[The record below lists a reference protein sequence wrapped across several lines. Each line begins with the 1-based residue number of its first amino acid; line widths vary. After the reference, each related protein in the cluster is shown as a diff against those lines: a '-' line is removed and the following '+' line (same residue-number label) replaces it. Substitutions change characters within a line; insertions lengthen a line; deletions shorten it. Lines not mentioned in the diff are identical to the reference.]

1 RRARAWAGPAVVAV
15 GGFVAALFELPFAV
29 VPDLAVDP
37 RAPEAAQVPARVAFR
52 ADRRAPDHDVLVQR
66 RVVHLHL
73 DDGAAGDAVQP
84 RLAAI
89 EHARD
94 LGVECV
100 GEGVEHGR
108 LGLAETLHGAVVND
122 VGIEEECAHVE
133 NLRCEESRLFR
144 MSPSFARGGLPY
156 QVAAIVRVRSTPIS
170 RVRARWALRRRAVLR
185 VPVGSVPHRMTEH
198 RAPARGGPAPELHPV
213 ARTGGAVSARCDS
226 SRNAWTSRTALQPPP
241 TAAATRF
248 TDPNRTSPTA
258 KMPGRFV
265 SSRYGGRA
273 SGHLAAASSAAV
285 RSPPVFTNPVGSSA
299 MQPVVWAHVVL
310 GSAPQKRKTCA
321 IGCSSIASRCRQR
334 TCSSSSLPMSSTS
347 SVSVCKV
354 MLRVAWMR
362 WTR

>member
-213 ARTGGAVSARCDS
+213 ARTGGAVSPRCAS
-226 SRNAWTSRTALQPPP
+226 SRNAWASWIAIHASPRASPSHPPP
-241 TAAATRF
+241 PPPATPFSTPNWPSPAAERRGGFA
-248 TDPNRTSPTA
+248 P
-258 KMPGRFV
+258 
-265 SSRYGGRA
+265 SRYGGRA
-273 SGHLAAASSAAV
+273 SGHSAAASSAAV

-299 MQPVVWAHVVL
+299 MQPVFWAHVVL
-310 GSAPQKRKTCA
+310 GSAPQ
-321 IGCSSIASRCRQR
+321 
-334 TCSSSSLPMSSTS
+334 
-347 SVSVCKV
+347 
-354 MLRVAWMR
+354 
-362 WTR
+362 